1 MRAGWGVALMLVLGA
16 CRGSSPGTPADA
28 GLAPSPDVAASPTPS
43 PGAASSLGCEALLP
57 TDLREF
63 VLPGFSVTEDR
74 ACDSCGPRCTFRSA
88 SEPETTVSLAYNCE
102 PRDPSADV
110 RELLAPTL
118 NAGGVEV
125 PALGRAAAR
134 RAPIPGMLQVVAWD
148 DDTPCVLVVTWLGR
162 GPERAVDVM
171 RTALQAA
178 TPSSVAA
185 AHALSAGTPSGSIPD
200 GGGTP
205 LAPHGDAGVPLLP
218 GEPPG
223 PALR

>member
-1 MRAGWGVALMLVLGA
+1 MRAGWGVALLLVLGA
-16 CRGSSPGTPADA
+16 CRGSSPGVPVDA
-28 GLAPSPDVAASPTPS
+28 GVPPSSEPAATPPPS
-43 PGAASSLGCEALLP
+43 PGTAASLGCEALLP

-63 VLPGFSVTEDR
+63 ALSGFSMTEDR

-88 SEPETTVSLAYNCE
+88 AEPGTTVSLAYNCK

-134 RAPIPGMLQVVAWD
+134 RAPIPGMLQVMAWD

-162 GPERAVDVM
+162 GSERAVDVM
-171 RTALQAA
+171 RTALQATTA
-178 TPSSVAA
+178 TSVASV
-185 AHALSAGTPSGSIPD
+185 HALTSS
-200 GGGTP
+200 
-205 LAPHGDAGVPLLP
+205 GDAGVPPLP
-218 GEPPG
+218 GQPPG
-223 PALR
+223 LP